1 MPQGSVFLD
10 LFFFLYINDTTEY
23 LLSLTMLFEDDSSL
37 YYSAAHIDDI
47 ASTINNDMQFLSNWA
62 RQRLVTFNSQNNE
75 SDLFTLKKVNI
86 VPQLIFDII
95 PFNFIDSHKHLGV
108 TFRSTRQWHSPIE
121 NIVLSVT
128 KILGIIHERKYSFSR
143 NALN

>member
-47 ASTINNDMQFLSNWA
+47 AGTINHDMQFLSNWA
-62 RQRLVTFNSQNNE
+62 RQRLVTFNSQNHE
-75 SDLFTLKKVNI
+75 SDLFSLKKVNI

-108 TFRSTRQWHSPIE
+108 
-121 NIVLSVT
+121 
-128 KILGIIHERKYSFSR
+128 SF
-143 NALN
+143 